1 MARTKQTAR
10 KSTGGM
16 APRKAL
22 ASAAARRSAPAT
34 GGCKRP
40 YRDDLAAW
48 GEQAERVFRLRLRR
62 AALRVS
68 RSQPKRAERMLE
80 EALSGLDR
88 ETVRVVEYFTTP
100 SRVEEEEEEEEDDAE
115 EQRDEAFR
123 ATLVGASAQ
132 KAFVDYDIARA
143 RSNYEDNTA
152 PHDEALA
159 VTPVRSLLH
168 LNLLF
173 AEGARHPWA
182 RFLAW
187 FVQTLDG
194 DISAACTPEQC
205 LPLAR
210 SGLVLQFDQFRAV
223 VNLMDGAVVADT
235 FHIYDAARAD
245 GELRRL
251 RHRVRPFYCGGGGG
265 GAASA

>member
-10 KSTGGM
+10 VSTGGM

-68 RSQPKRAERMLE
+68 RTQPKRAERMLE
-80 EALSGLDR
+80 EALCGLDR
-88 ETVRVVEYFTTP
+88 DTVKVVEYFTS
-100 SRVEEEEEEEEDDAE
+100 SRDDEDEEEK
-115 EQRDEAFR
+115 RDEAFR
-123 ATLVGASAQ
+123 GTLAGPSAQ

-152 PHDEALA
+152 PHDYNLT

-168 LNLLF
+168 LNVLF
-173 AEGARHPWA
+173 AEGKTHPWA

-194 DISAACTPEQC
+194 DISAACTSEQR
-205 LPLAR
+205 LPLAS
-210 SGLVLQFDQFRAV
+210 SGLPLQFDQFHAV
-223 VNLMDGAVVADT
+223 VRLLMRMDDGADVVVDT
-235 FHIYDAARAD
+235 FHIYDTTRAD
-245 GELRRL
+245 EELRRL
-251 RHRVRPFYCGGGGG
+251 RHRVRPLFL
-265 GAASA
+265 AQ

>member
-1 MARTKQTAR
+1 MSETTTKRAR
-10 KSTGGM
+10 
-16 APRKAL
+16 L
-22 ASAAARRSAPAT
+22 SAAVAVEERRLAT
-34 GGCKRP
+34 HQAQ
-40 YRDDLAAW
+40 RDA
-48 GEQAERVFRLRLRR
+48 R
-62 AALRVS
+62 AARL
-68 RSQPKRAERMLE
+68 
-80 EALSGLDR
+80 
-88 ETVRVVEYFTTP
+88 
-100 SRVEEEEEEEEDDAE
+100 E

-143 RSNYEDNTA
+143 RSNYDDNTA

>member
-68 RSQPKRAERMLE
+68 RTQPKRAERMLE
-80 EALSGLDR
+80 EALCGLDR
-88 ETVRVVEYFTTP
+88 DTVKVVEYFTTP
-100 SRVEEEEEEEEDDAE
+100 LRVEEEDDEEDEEEK
-115 EQRDEAFR
+115 RDEAFR
-123 ATLVGASAQ
+123 ATLVDLVGSSAQ

-152 PHDEALA
+152 PHDYNLT

-173 AEGARHPWA
+173 AEGKTHPWA

-187 FVQTLDG
+187 FVQTLEG

-223 VNLMDGAVVADT
+223 VKLMDGAVVADT

-251 RHRVRPFYCGGGGG
+251 RHRVRPFYCGGGG
-265 GAASA
+265 AASA